1 MTTVTTILSDRY
13 FLSQVAKRTL
23 VFAASTITEIIRV
36 EKSKILVL
44 PFYSEMVSG
53 VINYQGYILPLVSA
67 HSILQEDAPIGRE
80 LLTAIRLQTED
91 GNVGVIVDRALGSTT
106 KQQLPAA
113 LFQYHQDN
121 DLVLMTK
128 QLIPS
133 AIWQPQQ

>member
-1 MTTVTTILSDRY
+1 MTIIATSLADRY
-13 FLSQVAKRTL
+13 FLAQVAKLTL

-53 VINYQGYILPLVSA
+53 VINHKGYLLPLVSA
-67 HSILQEDAPIGRE
+67 HSILQEDAPVGRE
-80 LLTAIRLQTED
+80 LLTAIRLQMED
-91 GNVGVIVDRALGSTT
+91 GNVGVIIDRALGSTT

-113 LFQYHQDN
+113 LFKNHQDN
-121 DLVLMTK
+121 DLVLMTT

-133 AIWQPQQ
+133 EIWQPQQ